1 MECSDFFLPASTST
15 SDSDVQEIP
24 APANHTNRPFP
35 RTRERQRRARRQARS
50 LEWQGAWGQIAG
62 RIFEAIALDL
72 DNHEDDDA
80 LETFR
85 RSEQQ
90 REREAREYRA
100 WELRLQIASRQGAR
114 DAFARNI
121 PREIGERLDVV
132 PVPQE
137 TAEERRAWGA
147 LDRAREAEAAA
158 TTTATG
164 TPNNRRKRKSRST
177 TASPREPVS
186 EEPQRKLKRPRT
198 RRLPV
203 QGEPSTSGTVASSVA
218 GPSGSGAAA
227 GSSSRDASPP
237 LALAPLVTSPRP
249 VGTNG
254 ALSPTAVQ
262 SSTEAPSF
270 LSNLLKEVQMSTPS
284 DDENVRNFFNPRN
297 GVDPSSPVTSP
308 SPSSHN
314 TPRALSLT
322 PPPHPRPSSPS
333 TLSSYVEPVYPKANY
348 SPTRGSGETSDS
360 ESRSRS
366 GAFEI
371 RQPRPRRPG
380 LGQRSPTQPRSQ
392 NTSPTRAEAPVK
404 QEGPARPEIP
414 LEEKQKIT
422 GIVRAALKPHWRA
435 QELTKEQYEVI
446 NRDVSRKLYEGI
458 RHPSSLDD
466 SAKKSWEKLASQE
479 VARAV
484 ADLKV

>member
-1 MECSDFFLPASTST
+1 
-15 SDSDVQEIP
+15 
-24 APANHTNRPFP
+24 
-35 RTRERQRRARRQARS
+35 
-50 LEWQGAWGQIAG
+50 
-62 RIFEAIALDL
+62 
-72 DNHEDDDA
+72 
-80 LETFR
+80 
-85 RSEQQ
+85 
-90 REREAREYRA
+90 
-100 WELRLQIASRQGAR
+100 
-114 DAFARNI
+114 
-121 PREIGERLDVV
+121 
-132 PVPQE
+132 
-137 TAEERRAWGA
+137 
-147 LDRAREAEAAA
+147 
-158 TTTATG
+158 
-164 TPNNRRKRKSRST
+164 
-177 TASPREPVS
+177 
-186 EEPQRKLKRPRT
+186 
-198 RRLPV
+198 
-203 QGEPSTSGTVASSVA
+203 
-218 GPSGSGAAA
+218 
-227 GSSSRDASPP
+227 
-237 LALAPLVTSPRP
+237 
-249 VGTNG
+249 
-254 ALSPTAVQ
+254 
-262 SSTEAPSF
+262 
-270 LSNLLKEVQMSTPS
+270 MSTPS

-308 SPSSHN
+308 SPSSHT

-322 PPPHPRPSSPS
+322 PPPYPRPSSPS

-392 NTSPTRAEAPVK
+392 NTSPTRAEAPAK
-404 QEGPARPEIP
+404 QEGPTRPEIP

-466 SAKKSWEKLASQE
+466 SAKKSWEKLATQE